1 MHCPYCHGYEVKDQK
16 IGILANGNVGFG
28 MVKLLQ
34 NWSVNLTLFTNGQ
47 STLNDLEIKMLKDR
61 DIKVVEDKIDYFNH
75 KNGKLEEIV
84 FKNASIEPFSV
95 LFARVPFEQKS
106 DVPKSMGCEITD
118 QGFIKIDEM
127 QRTTID
133 GIYAAGDNSYG
144 LRAVSVA
151 IGAGTKAGAFI
162 NGFLIEEEFNSV

>member
-1 MHCPYCHGYEVKDQK
+1 MKDQK

-84 FKNASIEPFSV
+84 FKTASIEPFSV